1 MAKFKKKS
9 EEVEAFIWILGNPN
23 TPKWF
28 YQAFEKGTIWL
39 DESSNSMNLKDEV
52 KKTICIKY
60 KNGVIRATNG
70 DFIIKDSEGKIYSC
84 TFSEFENLYEEIEHT
99 ATIENLTNY
108 AENIEEG
115 HRCADEDNNKENKL
129 ELSAKLELDTK
140 DFEENIKNAIKEIE
154 IFNKAV
160 GTLEQKINGIFG
172 REKVNEVKIN
182 IPTISK
188 SESVEEVNGKL
199 LKELKSQK
207 LIVSEKDKKFKKY
220 DICFKNGECI
230 SGVIKEH
237 VADKLTAYF
246 CDSQSD
252 IDCLRTIEDEEKL
265 VMFNTANVQTI
276 TISDYIENEEIDY
289 I

>member
-1 MAKFKKKS
+1 MSKFKKKPV
-9 EEVEAFIWILGNPN
+9 EVEAFRLGYDIEPE
-23 TPKWF
+23 WF
-28 YQAFEKGTIWL
+28 
-39 DESSNSMNLKDEV
+39 
-52 KKTICIKY
+52 
-60 KNGVIRATNG
+60 
-70 DFIIKDSEGKIYSC
+70 
-84 TFSEFENLYEEIEHT
+84 FENSRVCNFIQEKCIDGNVSCDLKTLEGTMRANKGDYIIQGVKREIYPCKADIFEMTYEKVEYT

-115 HRCADEDNNKENKL
+115 HRCADKDNNKENKL

-140 DFEENIKNAIKEIE
+140 DFEENIKNVTKEIE

-237 VADKLTAYF
+237 VADKLTTYF
-246 CDSQSD
+246 PDSQSD
-252 IDCLRTIEDEEKL
+252 IDCLRAIEDEEKL
-265 VMFNTANVQTI
+265 VIFNTADVQTI

>member
-1 MAKFKKKS
+1 MAKFKKKPV
-9 EEVEAFIWILGNPN
+9 EVEAFRLGYDIEPE
-23 TPKWF
+23 WF
-28 YQAFEKGTIWL
+28 
-39 DESSNSMNLKDEV
+39 
-52 KKTICIKY
+52 
-60 KNGVIRATNG
+60 
-70 DFIIKDSEGKIYSC
+70 
-84 TFSEFENLYEEIEHT
+84 FENSRVCNFIQEKCIDGNVSCDLKTLEGTMRANKGDYIIQGVKREIYPCKADIFEMTYEKVEYT

-115 HRCADEDNNKENKL
+115 HRCADKDNNKENKL

-140 DFEENIKNAIKEIE
+140 DFEENIKNVTKEIE

-237 VADKLTAYF
+237 VANKLTVYF
-246 CDSQSD
+246 SNSQSD
-252 IDCLRTIEDEEKL
+252 IDYLRAIEDEEKL
-265 VMFNTANVQTI
+265 VIFNTADVQTI

>member
-28 YQAFEKGTIWL
+28 YQAFEKGTIWF
-39 DESSNSMNLKDEV
+39 DESLSSMNFKDEV
-52 KKTICIKY
+52 KKTICIKF
-60 KNGVIRATNG
+60 KNGVIRANSG

-84 TFSEFENLYEEIEHT
+84 TFSEFEKLYEEIEHT

-140 DFEENIKNAIKEIE
+140 YFEENIKNVTKEIE

-237 VADKLTAYF
+237 VANKLTVYF
-246 CDSQSD
+246 SNSQSD
-252 IDCLRTIEDEEKL
+252 IDYLRAIEDEEKL
-265 VMFNTANVQTI
+265 VIFNTADVQTI